1 MYIKSYHTN
10 RCFKV
15 HGIRKGDVVAVLVTA
30 SSVSSSMSFLLGTT
44 AGALVA
50 GGVRAMDEK
59 HTLVQTALSLG
70 VLWLL
75 QSRPLAN
82 GAAPG
87 RVCTDQ
93 IYYCF

>member
-1 MYIKSYHTN
+1 
-10 RCFKV
+10 
-15 HGIRKGDVVAVLVTA
+15 
-30 SSVSSSMSFLLGTT
+30 MSFLLGTT

-50 GGVRAMDEK
+50 GGVRAMDWK
-59 HTLVQTALSLG
+59 HTLAQTALPLG

-87 RVCTDQ
+87 RVC
-93 IYYCF
+93 IAHISYCFRALTHNLQYEGPLRPP